1 MVEFL
6 LSYDRDDGDGGFV
19 DEFFSKLSDELAR
32 RSPRWSKDSV
42 G

>member
-19 DEFFSKLSDELAR
+19 DEFFSKQCRVVKPVA
-32 RSPRWSKDSV
+32 V